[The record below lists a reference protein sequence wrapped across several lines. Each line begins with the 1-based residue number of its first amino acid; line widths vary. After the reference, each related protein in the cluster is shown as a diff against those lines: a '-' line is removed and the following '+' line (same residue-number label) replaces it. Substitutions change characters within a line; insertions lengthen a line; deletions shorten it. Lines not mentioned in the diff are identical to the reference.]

1 MAETVIVYCKI
12 PNGFH
17 LTVKAADGVDQTF
30 RINGPLNR
38 TPQAPDVPV
47 FFGHGAT
54 RIPKD
59 FAEEWFRSHAELEPV
74 KKGHIFMTEKHQDG
88 KAQAKERKDEKTGL
102 EGLDP
107 KKPGHG
113 LEPTDEMKKV
123 LSKLP
128 PQTGLD

>member
-17 LTVKAADGVDQTF
+17 LTVKAADGVDHTI
-30 RINGPLNR
+30 RINGPVNKQ
-38 TPQAPDVPV
+38 PSDVPV
-47 FFGHGAT
+47 VFGHGAT

-59 FAEEWFRSHAELEPV
+59 FWEQWATEHANFEPV
-74 KKGHIFMTEKHQDG
+74 KNELIFAADKPASG
-88 KAQAKERKDEKTGL
+88 KDMAKERKDNKSGL

-113 LEPTDEMKKV
+113 IGPADEMKKV
-123 LSKLP
+123 LDKLP
-128 PQTGLD
+128 SQEGIA

>member
-17 LTVKAADGVDQTF
+17 LTVKAADGVDHTI
-30 RINGPLNR
+30 RINGPVNK
-38 TPQAPDVPV
+38 QASDVPV
-47 FFGHGAT
+47 VFGHGAT

-59 FAEEWFRSHAELEPV
+59 FWDQWVKEHENFGPV
-74 KKGHIFMTEKHQDG
+74 EKGHIFAADKPASGRDM
-88 KAQAKERKDEKTGL
+88 AKERKDNRCGL

-113 LEPTDEMKKV
+113 LAPADEMKKV
-123 LSKLP
+123 LDKLP
-128 PQTGLD
+128 SQDGLV